1 MKKLYLYLASRSKQG
16 VKLVT
21 VLQSEETV
29 NDRLSSLDQLN
40 LPQVWQQKIAHI
52 VHDHRMLYEPRL
64 ETAENFEELKG
75 RLKGRGYNKLPMGAI
90 PLLHMQAYRK
100 APMADTSSCKITKTM
115 IRKKKG

>member
-1 MKKLYLYLASRSKQG
+1 MKRLYLYLASRSKQG

-29 NDRLSSLDQLN
+29 NDRLSSLEQLSI
-40 LPQVWQQKIAHI
+40 PQIWQRKIAQI
-52 VHDHRMLYEPRL
+52 IHDNRMLYEPRL
-64 ETAENFEELKG
+64 ETAKDFEELKG
-75 RLKGRGYNKLPMGAI
+75 RLKGRGYTKLPMGAV